1 MTLRYILKYQLKKTY
16 NNMRPKQQTNTKML
30 EVIRK
35 AVETVT
41 NCDVVERTRQREY
54 VQARSIFYRF
64 ARDNKQTLQAIG
76 KFLERDHATV
86 MHSLKKFEQDVEY
99 DSAFRANYNA
109 VKDILGNLDVK
120 GCEDAT
126 ETLLEAYEMRNT
138 YLIKQNTELRAKLS
152 RLTSDDTINELLEG
166 LPEDKIQYFIDN
178 QLKSFVNIEKAIL
191 RRDKAQ
197 READLKAKREFKR
210 LAMHEEGGLS
220 TDGKI
225 FSYASV

>member
-1 MTLRYILKYQLKKTY
+1 
-16 NNMRPKQQTNTKML
+16 MRPKQKTNTKML
-30 EVIRK
+30 RLIAT
-35 AVETVT
+35 AVETIT

-76 KFLERDHATV
+76 KFLKRDHATV

-138 YLIKQNTELRAKLS
+138 YLIEQNTELRAKLS

-166 LPEDKIQYFIDN
+166 IPEDKIQYFIGN
-178 QLKSFVNIEKAIL
+178 QLRSFVNIEKAIL
-191 RRDKAQ
+191 KRDKAQ
-197 READLKAKREFKR
+197 REVDIKAKKEFKR

-220 TDGKI
+220 TDSKI
-225 FSYASV
+225 FNYANV

>member
-1 MTLRYILKYQLKKTY
+1 
-16 NNMRPKQQTNTKML
+16 ML

-41 NCDVVERTRQREY
+41 SCDVVERTRQREY

-76 KFLERDHATV
+76 QFLKRDHATV
-86 MHSLKKFEQDVEY
+86 MHSLKKFEQDVQY
-99 DSAFRANYNA
+99 DSVFRANYNA

-138 YLIKQNTELRAKLS
+138 YLIEQNTELRAKLS
-152 RLTSDDTINELLEG
+152 RLTSDDTINELLTG
-166 LPEDKIQYFIDN
+166 LPESRIQYFIDN

-191 RRDKAQ
+191 KRDEAQ

>member
-1 MTLRYILKYQLKKTY
+1 LLKTNK
-16 NNMRPKQQTNTKML
+16 MRPKQQTNTKML

-35 AVETVT
+35 AVETIT

-86 MHSLKKFEQDVEY
+86 MHSLNKFEQDVEY
-99 DSAFRANYNA
+99 DSSFRANYNA

-126 ETLLEAYEMRNT
+126 GTLLEAYEMRNT
-138 YLIKQNTELRAKLS
+138 YLIEQNTELRAKLS

-166 LPEDKIQYFIDN
+166 IPEDKIQYFISN
-178 QLKSFVNIEKAIL
+178 QLRSFVNIEKAIL
-191 RRDKAQ
+191 RRDEAQ
-197 READLKAKREFKR
+197 READIKAKKEFKR

-220 TDGKI
+220 TDSKI
-225 FSYASV
+225 FNYAKV

>member
-1 MTLRYILKYQLKKTY
+1 
-16 NNMRPKQQTNTKML
+16 MRPKQQTNTKML

-99 DSAFRANYNA
+99 DSLFRANYNA

-191 RRDKAQ
+191 RRDEAQ
-197 READLKAKREFKR
+197 READAKAKKEFKR

-220 TDGKI
+220 TDSKI
-225 FSYASV
+225 FNYARV

>member
-1 MTLRYILKYQLKKTY
+1 
-16 NNMRPKQQTNTKML
+16 MRPKQQTNTKML

-35 AVETVT
+35 AVETIT

-76 KFLERDHATV
+76 KFLKRDHATV

-99 DSAFRANYNA
+99 DSVFRANYNA

-166 LPEDKIQYFIDN
+166 IPEDKIQYFIDN

-191 RRDKAQ
+191 KRDEAK
-197 READLKAKREFKR
+197 READLKAKKEFKR
-210 LAMHEEGGLS
+210 MAMYEEGGLS
-220 TDGKI
+220 TDSKI
-225 FSYASV
+225 FNYANV

>member
-1 MTLRYILKYQLKKTY
+1 MK
-16 NNMRPKQQTNTKML
+16 PKQKTNTKML

-35 AVETVT
+35 AVETIT
-41 NCDVVERTRQREY
+41 NCDVVIRTRQREY

-76 KFLERDHATV
+76 KFLKRDHATV

-152 RLTSDDTINELLEG
+152 RLTSDDTINELLTG
-166 LPEDKIQYFIDN
+166 LPEIRIQYFIDN

-191 RRDKAQ
+191 KRDEAQ

-225 FSYASV
+225 FSYASI

>member
-1 MTLRYILKYQLKKTY
+1 
-16 NNMRPKQQTNTKML
+16 MRPKQQTNTKML

-35 AVETVT
+35 AVETIT

-166 LPEDKIQYFIDN
+166 IPEDKIQYFIDN
-178 QLKSFVNIEKAIL
+178 QLRSFVNIEKAIL
-191 RRDKAQ
+191 KRDEAQ
-197 READLKAKREFKR
+197 READIKAKKEFKR

-220 TDGKI
+220 TDSKI
-225 FSYASV
+225 FNYANV

>member
-1 MTLRYILKYQLKKTY
+1 
-16 NNMRPKQQTNTKML
+16 MRPKQQTNTKML

-35 AVETVT
+35 AVETIT

-99 DSAFRANYNA
+99 DSLFRANYNA

-191 RRDKAQ
+191 KRDEAQ
-197 READLKAKREFKR
+197 READIKAKKEFKR

-220 TDGKI
+220 TDSKI
-225 FSYASV
+225 FNYANV

>member
-1 MTLRYILKYQLKKTY
+1 
-16 NNMRPKQQTNTKML
+16 MRPKQQTNTKML

-35 AVETVT
+35 AVETIT

-76 KFLERDHATV
+76 KFLKRDHATV

-99 DSAFRANYNA
+99 DSLFRANYNA

-191 RRDKAQ
+191 RRDEAQ
-197 READLKAKREFKR
+197 READLKAKKEFKR

-220 TDGKI
+220 TDSKI
-225 FSYASV
+225 FNYARV

>member
-1 MTLRYILKYQLKKTY
+1 
-16 NNMRPKQQTNTKML
+16 MRPKQQTNTKML

-166 LPEDKIQYFIDN
+166 IPEDKIQYFISN
-178 QLKSFVNIEKAIL
+178 QLRSFVNIEKAIL
-191 RRDKAQ
+191 KRDEAQ
-197 READLKAKREFKR
+197 READIKAKKEFKR

-220 TDGKI
+220 TDSKI
-225 FSYASV
+225 FNYANV

>member
-1 MTLRYILKYQLKKTY
+1 
-16 NNMRPKQQTNTKML
+16 MRPKQQTNTKML

-35 AVETVT
+35 AVETIT

-76 KFLERDHATV
+76 QFLKRDHATV

-99 DSAFRANYNA
+99 DSVFRANYNA

-138 YLIKQNTELRAKLS
+138 YLIEQNTELRAKLS

-166 LPEDKIQYFIDN
+166 IPEDKIQYFISN
-178 QLKSFVNIEKAIL
+178 QLRSFVNIEKAL
-191 RRDKAQ
+191 LKRDEAQ

-225 FSYASV
+225 FRYASI

>member
-1 MTLRYILKYQLKKTY
+1 LLKTNK
-16 NNMRPKQQTNTKML
+16 MRPKQQTNTKML

-35 AVETVT
+35 AVETIT

-86 MHSLKKFEQDVEY
+86 MHSLNKFEQDVEY
-99 DSAFRANYNA
+99 DSSFRANYNA

-138 YLIKQNTELRAKLS
+138 YLIEQNTELRAKLS

-166 LPEDKIQYFIDN
+166 IPEDKIQYFIGN
-178 QLKSFVNIEKAIL
+178 QLRSFVNIEKAIL
-191 RRDKAQ
+191 KRDEAQ
-197 READLKAKREFKR
+197 READIKAKKEFKR

-220 TDGKI
+220 TDSKI
-225 FSYASV
+225 FNYAKV

>member
-1 MTLRYILKYQLKKTY
+1 
-16 NNMRPKQQTNTKML
+16 MRPKQQTNTKML

>member
-1 MTLRYILKYQLKKTY
+1 
-16 NNMRPKQQTNTKML
+16 MRPKQQTNTKML

-35 AVETVT
+35 AVETIT

-99 DSAFRANYNA
+99 DSLFRANYNA

-191 RRDKAQ
+191 RRDEAQ
-197 READLKAKREFKR
+197 READAKAKKEFKR

-220 TDGKI
+220 TDSKI
-225 FSYASV
+225 FNYAKV

>member
-1 MTLRYILKYQLKKTY
+1 MKPTQE
-16 NNMRPKQQTNTKML
+16 TNTKML
-30 EVIRK
+30 QVIRK
-35 AVETVT
+35 AVETIT
-41 NCDVVERTRQREY
+41 NCDVADRTRQKEY

-76 KFLERDHATV
+76 KFLRRDHATV

-99 DSAFRANYNA
+99 DSLFRANYNA

-138 YLIKQNTELRAKLS
+138 CLIKQNTELRAKLS
-152 RLTSDDTINELLEG
+152 RLTSDDAINELLTG
-166 LPEDKIQYFIDN
+166 IPENRIQYFIDN

-191 RRDKAQ
+191 RRDEAQ
-197 READLKAKREFKR
+197 READIKAKKEFKR
-210 LAMHEEGGLS
+210 LAMHEEGGMS

-225 FSYASV
+225 FRYASI

>member
-1 MTLRYILKYQLKKTY
+1 MK
-16 NNMRPKQQTNTKML
+16 PKQKTDTKML
-30 EVIRK
+30 RLIAT

-54 VQARSIFYRF
+54 VQARMIFYKF

-76 KFLERDHATV
+76 KFLKRDHATV
-86 MHSLKKFEQDVEY
+86 MHSLKKFEQDVQY
-99 DSAFRANYNA
+99 DSAFRANYNS
-109 VKDILGNLDVK
+109 VKDILDSLDVK
-120 GCEDAT
+120 GCENAT

-138 YLIKQNTELRAKLS
+138 CLIEQNTELRAKLS
-152 RLTSDDTINELLEG
+152 RLTEDDTINELLTG
-166 LPEDKIQYFIDN
+166 LPEERIQYFIDN
-178 QLKSFVNIEKAIL
+178 QLKSFVNIEKAIMK
-191 RRDKAQ
+191 RDKAQ
-197 READLKAKREFKR
+197 READIKAKKEFKR

>member
-1 MTLRYILKYQLKKTY
+1 
-16 NNMRPKQQTNTKML
+16 MRPKQETNTKML

-35 AVETVT
+35 AVETIT

-76 KFLERDHATV
+76 KFLKRDHATV

-166 LPEDKIQYFIDN
+166 IPEDKIQYFIDN

-191 RRDKAQ
+191 KRDEAQ
-197 READLKAKREFKR
+197 RETDIKAKKEFKR

-220 TDGKI
+220 TDSKI
-225 FSYASV
+225 FNYANV

>member
-1 MTLRYILKYQLKKTY
+1 
-16 NNMRPKQQTNTKML
+16 MRPKQQTNTKML

-35 AVETVT
+35 AVETIT

-76 KFLERDHATV
+76 KFLKRDHATV

-99 DSAFRANYNA
+99 DSVFRANYNA

-138 YLIKQNTELRAKLS
+138 YLIEQNAELRAKLS
-152 RLTSDDTINELLEG
+152 RLTSDDTINELLTG
-166 LPEDKIQYFIDN
+166 LPESRIQYFISN
-178 QLKSFVNIEKAIL
+178 QLKSFVNIEKAL
-191 RRDKAQ
+191 LKRDEAQ
-197 READLKAKREFKR
+197 REVDLKAKREFKR

-225 FSYASV
+225 FSYASI

>member
-1 MTLRYILKYQLKKTY
+1 LLKTNK
-16 NNMRPKQQTNTKML
+16 MRPKQQTNTKML

-35 AVETVT
+35 AVETIT

-86 MHSLKKFEQDVEY
+86 MHSLNKFEQDVEY
-99 DSAFRANYNA
+99 DSSFRANYNA

-126 ETLLEAYEMRNT
+126 GTLLEAYEMRNT
-138 YLIKQNTELRAKLS
+138 YLIEQNTELRAKLS

-166 LPEDKIQYFIDN
+166 IPEDKIQYFIGN
-178 QLKSFVNIEKAIL
+178 QLRSFVNIEKAIL
-191 RRDKAQ
+191 KRDEAQ
-197 READLKAKREFKR
+197 READIKAKKEFKR

-220 TDGKI
+220 TDSKI
-225 FSYASV
+225 FNYAKV

>member
-1 MTLRYILKYQLKKTY
+1 
-16 NNMRPKQQTNTKML
+16 MRPKQQTNTKML

-35 AVETVT
+35 AVETIT

-76 KFLERDHATV
+76 KFLKRDHATV

-99 DSAFRANYNA
+99 DSLFRANYNA

-120 GCEDAT
+120 ECEDAT

-191 RRDKAQ
+191 RRDEAQ
-197 READLKAKREFKR
+197 READAKAKKEFKR

-220 TDGKI
+220 TDSKI
-225 FSYASV
+225 FNYERV

>member
-1 MTLRYILKYQLKKTY
+1 
-16 NNMRPKQQTNTKML
+16 MRPKQETNTKML

-35 AVETVT
+35 AVETIT

-76 KFLERDHATV
+76 KFLKRDHATV

-99 DSAFRANYNA
+99 DSVFRANYNA
-109 VKDILGNLDVK
+109 VKDVLGNLDVK

-138 YLIKQNTELRAKLS
+138 YLIEQNTELRAKLS
-152 RLTSDDTINELLEG
+152 RLTSDDTINELLTG
-166 LPEDKIQYFIDN
+166 LPESRIQYFMDN
-178 QLKSFVNIEKAIL
+178 QLKSFVNIEKAL
-191 RRDKAQ
+191 LKRDEAQ
-197 READLKAKREFKR
+197 REVDLKAKREFKR

-225 FSYASV
+225 FRYASI

>member
-1 MTLRYILKYQLKKTY
+1 MK
-16 NNMRPKQQTNTKML
+16 PKQKTNTKML

-35 AVETVT
+35 AVETIT

-76 KFLERDHATV
+76 KFLKRDHATV

-99 DSAFRANYNA
+99 DSVFRANYNA

-138 YLIKQNTELRAKLS
+138 YLIEQNSELRAKLS
-152 RLTSDDTINELLEG
+152 RLTSDDTINELLTG
-166 LPEDKIQYFIDN
+166 LPESRIQYFIDN
-178 QLKSFVNIEKAIL
+178 QLKSFVNIEKAL
-191 RRDKAQ
+191 LKRDEAQ

>member
-1 MTLRYILKYQLKKTY
+1 MK
-16 NNMRPKQQTNTKML
+16 PKQETNTKML

-35 AVETVT
+35 AVETIT

-86 MHSLKKFEQDVEY
+86 MHSLKKFEQDVQY
-99 DSAFRANYNA
+99 DSVFRANYSA

-120 GCEDAT
+120 DCEDAT

-138 YLIKQNTELRAKLS
+138 YLIEQNTELRAKLS
-152 RLTSDDTINELLEG
+152 RLTSDDTINELLTG
-166 LPEDKIQYFIDN
+166 LPESRIQYFIDN

-191 RRDKAQ
+191 RRDEAQ

-225 FSYASV
+225 FSYASI

>member
-1 MTLRYILKYQLKKTY
+1 
-16 NNMRPKQQTNTKML
+16 MRPKQQTNTKML

-138 YLIKQNTELRAKLS
+138 YLIEQNTELRAKLS

-166 LPEDKIQYFIDN
+166 IPEDKIQYFISN
-178 QLKSFVNIEKAIL
+178 QLRSFVNIEKAIL
-191 RRDKAQ
+191 KRDEAQ
-197 READLKAKREFKR
+197 REVDIKAKKEFKR

-220 TDGKI
+220 TDSKI
-225 FSYASV
+225 FNYANV

>member
-1 MTLRYILKYQLKKTY
+1 MK
-16 NNMRPKQQTNTKML
+16 PKQQTNTKML

-120 GCEDAT
+120 ECEDAT

-191 RRDKAQ
+191 RRDEAQ
-197 READLKAKREFKR
+197 RKADIKAKKEFKR

-220 TDGKI
+220 TDSKI
-225 FSYASV
+225 FNYARV

>member
-1 MTLRYILKYQLKKTY
+1 MK
-16 NNMRPKQQTNTKML
+16 PKQKTNTKML

-35 AVETVT
+35 AVETIT

-76 KFLERDHATV
+76 QFLKRDHATV

-99 DSAFRANYNA
+99 DSVFRANYNA
-109 VKDILGNLDVK
+109 VKDVLGNLDVK

-138 YLIKQNTELRAKLS
+138 YLIEQNTELRAKLS
-152 RLTSDDTINELLEG
+152 RLTSDDTINELLTG
-166 LPEDKIQYFIDN
+166 LPESRIQYFIDN

-191 RRDKAQ
+191 KRDEAQ

>member
-1 MTLRYILKYQLKKTY
+1 
-16 NNMRPKQQTNTKML
+16 MRPKQETNTKML

-35 AVETVT
+35 AVETIT

-76 KFLERDHATV
+76 KFLKRDHATV
-86 MHSLKKFEQDVEY
+86 MHSLKKFEQDVQY
-99 DSAFRANYNA
+99 DSVFRANYNA

-138 YLIKQNTELRAKLS
+138 YLIEQNAELRAKLS
-152 RLTSDDTINELLEG
+152 RLTSDDTINELLTG
-166 LPEDKIQYFIDN
+166 LPESRIQYFISN

-191 RRDKAQ
+191 KRDEAQ
-197 READLKAKREFKR
+197 REVDLKAKREFKR

-225 FSYASV
+225 FRYASI

>member
-1 MTLRYILKYQLKKTY
+1 LLKTNK
-16 NNMRPKQQTNTKML
+16 MRPKQQTNTKML

-35 AVETVT
+35 AVETIT

-86 MHSLKKFEQDVEY
+86 MHSLNKFEQDVEY
-99 DSAFRANYNA
+99 DSSFRANYNA

-138 YLIKQNTELRAKLS
+138 YLIEQNTELRAKLS

-166 LPEDKIQYFIDN
+166 IPEDKIQYFISN
-178 QLKSFVNIEKAIL
+178 QLRSFVNIEKAIL
-191 RRDKAQ
+191 KRDEAQ
-197 READLKAKREFKR
+197 READIKAKKEFKR

-220 TDGKI
+220 TDSKI
-225 FSYASV
+225 FNYARV

>member
-1 MTLRYILKYQLKKTY
+1 MLKT

-35 AVETVT
+35 AVETIT
-41 NCDVVERTRQREY
+41 SCDVVERTRQREY

-76 KFLERDHATV
+76 NFLKRDHATV

-99 DSAFRANYNA
+99 DSVFRANYNA

-138 YLIKQNTELRAKLS
+138 YLIEQNTELRAKLS
-152 RLTSDDTINELLEG
+152 RLTSDDTINELLTG
-166 LPEDKIQYFIDN
+166 LPESRIQYFISN

-191 RRDKAQ
+191 KRDEAQ

-225 FSYASV
+225 FRYASI